1 MFESDT
7 LVLPNC
13 GRCNAVAT
21 APLSHIFTI
30 AHYSRSASES
40 SSSVG
45 DAPPPIH
52 WLGRSNSD
60 TPLQPRRLSSGAVDE
75 TVIEQRAQVTSLPDY
90 QRGGSLPPFQRD
102 DSLASHG
109 DVNAVPNAGNIEAMK
124 SLLEVLNEE
133 PKGVSQT
140 GRSQK
145 MTRSDFV
152 TIRPIAKGAF
162 GSVYLVKRKS
172 DGLLYAMKVL
182 KKAHLK
188 LKNEFLYIAA
198 ERTIMSSL
206 NSPYVVKLHAS
217 FQSHNNLCLIMEYVP
232 GGDVYS
238 LLHSL
243 GAIPPEMAMM
253 YIAELILAV
262 EYLHS
267 HGIIHRDLKPDN
279 MLVGADGHIKLTDF
293 GLSRMGLSDKSSA
306 VIGLKTPA
314 PIKGTPGF
322 KINFMTPKTAGD
334 NSGRPL
340 STRSSIASPGQARF
354 SPPPP
359 FVLSGSAPARD
370 FFTAAPSSST
380 ALAMLS
386 PPPGFRMHDGRISYV
401 QLKNAVGSPSRT
413 DALDSLNRYK
423 WQGGSSA
430 SHAAIQPSLS
440 PLSSAAVHLAN
451 PSRRS
456 WGSIPLTAISP
467 AVPAVGIASAGLST
481 PSAGGGGGPSLLGR
495 RSAARLEPLFVGGEI
510 GYVGGH
516 GDKDLVGTPEY
527 LAPEIWQGHSHG
539 QQVDWWSVGVILYEM
554 LVGVTPFAAES
565 LNLLFDNCVFGK
577 LEWGSDAEHVPLAA
591 RDLIQRLLEKRPE
604 LRLGARG
611 ASEIK
616 EHEYFKD
623 VNWGTL
629 FETQPRFVPRLDSTT
644 DTSYF
649 AGQQERHPSFLAGTP
664 ANLGDSSDEGTRST
678 PSPYLPGGHPD
689 GSLFGEES
697 GGAEAETELLLKGF
711 SFTKESFNES
721 GACSC
726 I

>member
-1 MFESDT
+1 MIVFCS
-7 LVLPNC
+7 V
-13 GRCNAVAT
+13 
-21 APLSHIFTI
+21 
-30 AHYSRSASES
+30 SEGS
-40 SSSVG
+40 SSLG
-45 DAPPPIH
+45 EAPPSIQ

-60 TPLQPRRLSSGAVDE
+60 TPLQPRRDSADADLN
-75 TVIEQRAQVTSLPDY
+75 QHRAQVTSMPHLP
-90 QRGGSLPPFQRD
+90 RVESLPEFQMD
-102 DSLASHG
+102 ISLAIEADRMNVS
-109 DVNAVPNAGNIEAMK
+109 NSGNLQAMK
-124 SLLEVLNEE
+124 SLLEELNEK
-133 PKGVSQT
+133 PKNGDIAAEKT
-140 GRSQK
+140 KK

-182 KKAHLK
+182 KKSHLK
-188 LKNEFLYIAA
+188 LKNEFVYVAA

-217 FQSHNNLCLIMEYVP
+217 FQSHNHLCLIMEYVP

-243 GAIPPEMAMM
+243 GAIPPEMALM
-253 YIAELILAV
+253 YIAELVLAV

-314 PIKGTPGF
+314 PTKGSTGF
-322 KINFMTPKTAGD
+322 KSNFMTPKTPAD
-334 NSGRPL
+334 ASVRPF
-340 STRSSIASPGQARF
+340 SSFTSSPGAALQPLF
-354 SPPPP
+354 P
-359 FVLSGSAPARD
+359 SGSTPSRNFLAAP
-370 FFTAAPSSST
+370 PSSST
-380 ALAMLS
+380 AMAMLS
-386 PPPGFRMHDGRISYV
+386 PPRGFHMHDDRVSYV
-401 QLKNAVGSPSRT
+401 QLKTAVGSPSRT
-413 DALDSLNRYK
+413 DVLDSLNKYK
-423 WQGGSSA
+423 WQGGSNA
-430 SHAAIQPSLS
+430 SHAHNQPSF
-440 PLSSAAVHLAN
+440 PLLDSADVSFTKPVRASL
-451 PSRRS
+451 
-456 WGSIPLTAISP
+456 GSIPLSAVSP
-467 AVPAVGIASAGLST
+467 AFAAVGGSSTGAMT
-481 PSAGGGGGPSLLGR
+481 PSAGPGAVASLLGR
-495 RSAARLEPLFVGGEI
+495 RSAARPQPLFVGGEI

-539 QQVDWWSVGVILYEM
+539 QQVDWWSVGVIFYEM

-565 LNLLFDNCVFGK
+565 LSLLFENCVFGK
-577 LEWGSDAEHVPLAA
+577 LEWGPDADHVPLAA

-629 FETQPRFVPRLDSTT
+629 LQTQPRFVPRLDSTT

-649 AGQQERHPSFLAGTP
+649 AGQQERHPSFFA
-664 ANLGDSSDEGTRST
+664 ANPSVDVKDSSSADEDARST
-678 PSPYLPGGHPD
+678 PSPVQMPSTYHD
-689 GSLFGEES
+689 GSRFGQRSHNAAAGSE
-697 GGAEAETELLLKGF
+697 LLKGF
-711 SFTKESFNES
+711 SFTKESFDES
-721 GACSC
+721 GTHCSH
-726 I
+726 

>member
-1 MFESDT
+1 LGE
-7 LVLPNC
+7 
-13 GRCNAVAT
+13 
-21 APLSHIFTI
+21 
-30 AHYSRSASES
+30 
-40 SSSVG
+40 
-45 DAPPPIH
+45 APPTIQ

-60 TPLQPRRLSSGAVDE
+60 TDLLPRRPSSEQDGMQ
-75 TVIEQRAQVTSLPDY
+75 QRAQVTSMPSF
-90 QRGGSLPPFQRD
+90 QRGESMPSFQRD
-102 DSLASHG
+102 ASLASQG
-109 DVNAVPNAGNIEAMK
+109 DGANVSSNAGNIQAMA
-124 SLLEVLNEE
+124 SLLEILNDKAKEGE
-133 PKGVSQT
+133 AAAEK
-140 GRSQK
+140 SQK

-188 LKNEFLYIAA
+188 LKNEFMYIAA

-217 FQSHNNLCLIMEYVP
+217 FQSHHNLCLIMEYVP

-267 HGIIHRDLKPDN
+267 HGIVHRDLKPDN

-314 PIKGTPGF
+314 PTKSTSGF
-322 KINFMTPKTAGD
+322 KANFATPKTPAD
-334 NSGRPL
+334 TNSRVA
-340 STRSSIASPGQARF
+340 SHRYTISSPSQALF
-354 SPPPP
+354 PPPKSP
-359 FVLSGSAPARD
+359 LVVSGSASSSHFISAP
-370 FFTAAPSSST
+370 PSSST
-380 ALAMLS
+380 AMAMLS

-401 QLKNAVGSPSRT
+401 QLKAAVGSPSRG
-413 DALDSLNRYK
+413 DVLDSLSKYK
-423 WQGGSSA
+423 WLGGSSA
-430 SHAAIQPSLS
+430 SSSVHNQPSFS
-440 PLSSAAVHLAN
+440 PLENSFLKPPRASL
-451 PSRRS
+451 
-456 WGSIPLTAISP
+456 GSIPLSAVSP
-467 AVPAVGIASAGLST
+467 SLTAVGSASAAAMT
-481 PSAGGGGGPSLLGR
+481 PSAGAAAGASLLGR
-495 RSAARLEPLFVGGEI
+495 RSAARPQALFVGGEI

-539 QQVDWWSVGVILYEM
+539 QPVDWWSVGVILYEM
-554 LVGVTPFAAES
+554 LVGVTPFAADS
-565 LNLLFDNCVFGK
+565 LSALFDNCVFGN
-577 LEWGSDAEHVPLAA
+577 LEWGPDADHVPLLA

-604 LRLGARG
+604 KRLGARG

-623 VNWGTL
+623 VKWDTL
-629 FETQPRFVPRLDSTT
+629 LQTQPRFVPRLDSTT

-649 AGQQERHPSFLAGTP
+649 VGQQERHPSFFAANPSAGVG
-664 ANLGDSSDEGTRST
+664 ASSDDDSRST
-678 PSPYLPGGHPD
+678 PSPVFLTSSRD
-689 GSLFGEES
+689 GSAYFGEDS
-697 GGAEAETELLLKGF
+697 GDAAAASELLLKGF
-711 SFTKESFNES
+711 SFTKASFDES
-721 GACSC
+721 GATAACVAFESGVC
-726 I
+726 DFFAAGFVGNMTGSGGSRAKDFAS